1 LALWVAIDEVMI
13 VRTAESRRMIGF
25 LGTARAGWV
34 LSGALLAL
42 SSVHCTSSDRSEDAA
57 SDARSGCN
65 AGLEACPCRER
76 GELCDRGLACVT
88 GVCVYVAP
96 NTGFGG
102 NSNNAGSL
110 SESDGGSDAGSGGS
124 S

>member
-1 LALWVAIDEVMI
+1 
-13 VRTAESRRMIGF
+13 MIGF
-25 LGTARAGWV
+25 LRRARAFWV
-34 LSGALLAL
+34 LSGTLLAL
-42 SSVHCTSSDRSEDAA
+42 SSEGCTSSGTSDDSS

-76 GELCDRGLACVT
+76 GEVCDRGLACVT

-102 NSNNAGSL
+102 NSNDAGSL

-124 S
+124 A